1 MRELV
6 GLSAIISAVYTW
18 QVEVVVLGTA
28 TLFHLKEE
36 LLSLQTAARGHMH
49 VCADHCGRGHTCC
62 SCKANQCPRLL
73 RICTAT
79 ESEM

>member
-49 VCADHCGRGHTCC
+49 VCADHCGRGHTC
-62 SCKANQCPRLL
+62 SGAYLGFKDRGGMYARRKL
-73 RICTAT
+73 
-79 ESEM
+79 S